1 MTPHERILRGVGPG
15 TRRLLDVLYSEIV
28 RREEAKR
35 VYCGECAGQG
45 WVMQPE
51 RVEGGGVRGVYRT
64 CARCKGTGWAC
75 G

>member
-1 MTPHERILRGVGPG
+1 
-15 TRRLLDVLYSEIV
+15 VLYSEIV
-28 RREEAKR
+28 RREEARR
-35 VYCGECAGQG
+35 VYCGDCAGQG